1 MKNEY
6 LYLVNIRSTVTYP
19 ENVSFHKHDFFGIRS
34 LEVKDYFWEMTI
46 EEKYQYLNDG
56 GFWLSG
62 YQEITP
68 EMEESIERNSDKRTE
83 TADRITIVDSNAQLI
98 ESK

>member
-1 MKNEY
+1 MNTELVY
-6 LYLVNIRSTVTYP
+6 LINIRSTVTYP
-19 ENVSFHKHDFFGIRS
+19 ENVSFFKHDFFGIRS
-34 LEVKDYFWEMTI
+34 LEVKDYFWEMSI

-68 EMEESIERNSDKRTE
+68 EMEESIDRNSDERTE
-83 TADRITIVDSNAQLI
+83 TADKITIVDSNAQLI